1 MKLTKSFEQG
11 VCLMAIL
18 ATQAK
23 AIPVSSRTL
32 QRRLPTSMT
41 YSQKLLRKLVVA
53 GIVKS
58 VPGNSGGFA
67 LARPVRQISILEV
80 VEALEGRV
88 DSFPSTG
95 LFSAIFASQTST
107 NAHQA
112 ITTADQAVHR
122 IFMTADAV
130 WRQVL
135 SEVNIGDIIDRVI
148 SSHRY
153 LPQLDWNDP
162 GVETNAIFTINQKE
176 VTDD

>member
-23 AIPVSSRTL
+23 AIPVSSHTL

-58 VPGNSGGFA
+58 VPGNSGGFT
-67 LARPVRQISILEV
+67 LARPVGQISILEV
-80 VEALEGRV
+80 VEALEGRI

-95 LFSAIFASQTST
+95 LL
-107 NAHQA
+107 
-112 ITTADQAVHR
+112 
-122 IFMTADAV
+122 
-130 WRQVL
+130 VL
-135 SEVNIGDIIDRVI
+135 SLPAKPAPTLTKPSLQPTRRYTA
-148 SSHRY
+148 SS
-153 LPQLDWNDP
+153 
-162 GVETNAIFTINQKE
+162 
-176 VTDD
+176 